1 VSLSVN
7 FIKITIFFI
16 NNNRK
21 MFKYITNII
30 PIPDHQ
36 IMKKDGLKNGDNLQ
50 CHENFLLSDFH
61 KEIGNHLKI

>member
-1 VSLSVN
+1 
-7 FIKITIFFI
+7 
-16 NNNRK
+16 